1 MNIFFRQPVETT
13 EDELARARPADE
25 KTVTEWFN
33 RLSAAKGDAARF
45 KPVFEALSNDK
56 AVGKMD
62 MIALAQRFVGGAKA
76 KSKTEAL
83 SSIKLENTRLL
94 HAAAKTAS
102 AGRSKTW

>member
-25 KTVTEWFN
+25 ARVTEWLN
-33 RLSAAKGDAARF
+33 RLSATKGNAAKF
-45 KPVFEALSNDK
+45 KPVFDELSADK

-62 MIALAQRFVGGAKA
+62 MIAIAQRFVGGPKA

-102 AGRSKTW
+102 ASRSKTW